1 MLPGEQNAPFQ
12 KQNAPLGEQNAP
24 LGAFC
29 YAFCYA
35 RSILLP
41 GEHFA
46 MEHFAPWGAKCY
58 AIAKCLEQNAPPAEH
73 FAIGRS
79 KMLPWEQFAPR
90 GAFCYE
96 AKCSLS
102 RAKCSLSRAKCS
114 PWGAKCSQK
123 DCRMTTTDSGA
134 RCALK

>member
-1 MLPGEQNAPFQ
+1 MLHSKMLPGEQNAPFREQ
-12 KQNAPLGEQNAP
+12 NAPPREQNAPLEEQNAP

-58 AIAKCLEQNAPPAEH
+58 AIAKCL
-73 FAIGRS
+73 
-79 KMLPWEQFAPR
+79 
-90 GAFCYE
+90 
-96 AKCSLS
+96 
-102 RAKCSLSRAKCS
+102 
-114 PWGAKCSQK
+114 
-123 DCRMTTTDSGA
+123 
-134 RCALK
+134 